1 MLKIQDRQTKHN
13 RFLDHDHDH
22 HIILMSGGGGQ
33 IKKQKKKGK
42 DKQLFIIHYISCWF
56 VMHCKLLIFCKQ
68 IEQ

>member
-22 HIILMSGGGGQ
+22 HIILMSGGGK

-42 DKQLFIIHYISCWF
+42 RQAIIYYTLHLML
-56 VMHCKLLIFCKQ
+56 VRNAL
-68 IEQ
+68 